1 MVVKELLK
9 LLVAEV
15 DAKLLKAIVVEDLKP
30 GDVEDADKC
39 DPDNKTDWDPLPLR

>member
-15 DAKLLKAIVVEDLKP
+15 DAKLFKAVVVEDLKP

-39 DPDNKTDWDPLPLR
+39 YPDDKTDLDSVRH